1 MLPTFR
7 GILWGGA
14 GLLRKGTKDMPELSR
29 TEQPDELLEKATTML
44 SYCKS
49 VLGERP
55 GPEHFVLVAAA
66 ANIFGG
72 MNAEEA
78 ARFLKD
84 NWDVLDERA
93 RVLEEDVG

>member
-1 MLPTFR
+1 L
-7 GILWGGA
+7 GGP
-14 GLLRKGTKDMPELSR
+14 GLLRKGTKDMPDLPR

-49 VLGERP
+49 VLGERA

-66 ANIFGG
+66 ANVFGG
-72 MNAEEA
+72 MNTEEA
-78 ARFLKD
+78 ARFLKE

-93 RVLEEDVG
+93 RALGDDVD

>member
-1 MLPTFR
+1 
-7 GILWGGA
+7 
-14 GLLRKGTKDMPELSR
+14 MPQRRRDQEP
-29 TEQPDELLEKATTML
+29 EELLEKATTML

-49 VLGERP
+49 ILGERT

-66 ANIFGG
+66 ANVFGG

-84 NWDVLDERA
+84 NWGLLDERA
-93 RVLEEDVG
+93 GVFEEGVD

>member
-1 MLPTFR
+1 
-7 GILWGGA
+7 
-14 GLLRKGTKDMPELSR
+14 MPEPPRL
-29 TEQPDELLEKATTML
+29 EEPDELLEKATTML

-49 VLGERP
+49 VLGERA

-66 ANIFGG
+66 ASTFGG

-84 NWDVLDERA
+84 NWSLLDRRA
-93 RVLEEDVG
+93 GVPEEGTD